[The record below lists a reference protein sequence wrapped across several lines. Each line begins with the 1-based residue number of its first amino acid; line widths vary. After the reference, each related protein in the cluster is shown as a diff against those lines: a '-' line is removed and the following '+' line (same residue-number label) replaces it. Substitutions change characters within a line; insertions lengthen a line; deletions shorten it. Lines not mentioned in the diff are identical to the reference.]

1 MSEVVNQLKG
11 RIYHFPIGNSQNS
24 TLARSFPF
32 KVYTASLKPKAQGR
46 ICLPGESTFSQVW
59 SHTNNTQSHSASKTW
74 GAEQLQLPFNTLFND
89 TGVRVTHFR
98 FSSYFRGSI
107 LRNACITRLH
117 DTLLGALSTPYL
129 LKVGKRL
136 QTWPGLVRRAA

>member
-59 SHTNNTQSHSASKTW
+59 SHTNNAQSHSASKTW

-89 TGVRVTHFR
+89 TGVKVTHFR
-98 FSSYFRGSI
+98 FSHTSEVVSWEMPVSPDFMI
-107 LRNACITRLH
+107 LCLGH
-117 DTLLGALSTPYL
+117 FPLLTS
-129 LKVGKRL
+129 
-136 QTWPGLVRRAA
+136 